1 MQASGV
7 VTTLNNEATLAAC
20 LQSLQA
26 VCSEIIVLDSGST
39 DQTAAIAEQHGAK
52 IYTQAF
58 AGYAPQK
65 RAAIAKASHDWIVL
79 LDSDEALDARA
90 IAAIKVELDHGS
102 PRAPAFSIARSE
114 LIFWRFQHPF
124 SAHNY
129 FVRVFDRRQARISDH
144 AVHESVQVN
153 GRALRVPGMIIHRGD
168 LSIENKVAKL
178 NRYSSLAVSGKK
190 SRAKLALL
198 LRISV
203 YPLWYFFRAYVLRR
217 QFLNGVAGW
226 INSVELAH
234 YAFLK
239 YAKLYERSQSKT
251 QFPKD

>member
-26 VCSEIIVLDSGST
+26 VCSELIVLDSGSS
-39 DQTAAIAEQHGAK
+39 DRTAAIAAQFGAK
-52 IYTQAF
+52 VYTQTF

-79 LDSDEALDARA
+79 LDSDEALDAAA
-90 IAAIKVELDHGS
+90 IAAIKVEFEHAS
-102 PRAPAFSIARSE
+102 PRASAFALARSE
-114 LIFWRFQHPF
+114 LIFWRFQHPL
-124 SAHNY
+124 SAHNA

-144 AVHESVQVN
+144 AVHESVQVD
-153 GRALRVPGMIIHRGD
+153 GKVLHLQGMIIHRGD
-168 LSIENKVAKL
+168 LNIENKVAKL
-178 NRYSSLAVSGKK
+178 NRYSSLAALEKK
-190 SRAKLALL
+190 PRAKLALL
-198 LRISV
+198 MRISV

-239 YAKLYERSQSKT
+239 
-251 QFPKD
+251 